1 MLVRSR
7 RRVSRLGIEITET
20 ECSTPSPPPPHKPI
34 IMQGTDGSNP
44 SPSSGESRANLISPC
59 SICRPTVALPRRYSG
74 KRPRATGVS
83 ERPLNLSPI
92 RLKALTNRHGFGR
105 ALP

>member
-34 IMQGTDGSNP
+34 IMRGTDGSNP
-44 SPSSGESRANLISPC
+44 SPSSGEFSCEPDFSLFD
-59 SICRPTVALPRRYSG
+59 LPPDSCAPAPILREAAEGDRR
-74 KRPRATGVS
+74 
-83 ERPLNLSPI
+83 
-92 RLKALTNRHGFGR
+92 
-105 ALP
+105 